1 MERVWNTMANF
12 IKGHWRQALPWRERL
27 KISEEA
33 VHLLLAGVVGVI
45 GGFVNLG
52 FHLASQAM
60 ETLLFR
66 HPDELGSVAAFLP
79 WWERLMAPCAGGLL
93 AGLILYWGLRMLAH
107 TGPTNLLEVVVAGD
121 GRLPFRT
128 GIVKSISSL
137 ASICSGGSIG
147 REGLIVQLSATFAS
161 KWGQLARWQPYRL
174 RLLVGC
180 GAASGIAAAYNAPVA
195 GAVFAAQIVM
205 GSFSMHLF
213 APLVFSAVVASM
225 VSRSF
230 FGIEPWYQAPDFIF
244 TSLRQLPWFV
254 LLGILSGFVG
264 AGFLTL
270 LRAGAAL
277 FRKLPAPL
285 YLRLALGG
293 LITGAIA
300 ILYPEVWGNG
310 YEATNRVLHSS
321 LPLTF
326 LVGLLFA
333 KILATLATVGSGA
346 VGGVFTPTLFIGAT
360 LGCVFGTLLHAAG
373 LALNLPTGVFALV
386 GMGSVLAATVHSPLL
401 AMIMVFELSMN
412 YTFMPPLMV
421 ACVIASLIARNIHPA
436 SIYTEPLRLKGLE
449 VAAEGAEPAT
459 ALEKTVGDLMREPV
473 PPVRVNSPFSEITD
487 RFLTGSNNYLPVVNA
502 QGRLVGIVALHDLKA
517 HLSEGE
523 NLALVIAYDLM
534 RPPPAALTPTQRLID
549 ILPVVLASDLHNIP
563 VVSSTIEG
571 RLVGALIRA
580 EVLGVLSEALA
591 ANHTQSN

>member
-1 MERVWNTMANF
+1 MKRFWSALAGF
-12 IKGHWRQALPWRERL
+12 LKGHWRQALPWRERL

-33 VHLLLAGVVGVI
+33 IHLLLAGVVGVI
-45 GGFVNLG
+45 GGLVNLG
-52 FHLASQAM
+52 FHLAN
-60 ETLLFR
+60 ETIGTLLFH
-66 HPDELGSVAAFLP
+66 HPGELGDVAGSLL
-79 WWERLMAPCAGGLL
+79 WWQRLMIPCLGGLL
-93 AGLILYWGLRMLAH
+93 AGWLLYWGLRML
-107 TGPTNLLEVVVAGD
+107 TQSGPTNLLEVVVAGD

-128 GIVKSISSL
+128 GLVKGLSSL
-137 ASICSGGSIG
+137 VSICSGGSIG

-161 KWGQLARWQPYRL
+161 KWGQLAHWQPYRL

-195 GAVFAAQIVM
+195 GAIFAAQIVM

-230 FGIEPWYQAPDFIF
+230 FGIEPWYQAPEFYF

-254 LLGILSGFVG
+254 LLGILSGFAG
-264 AGFLTL
+264 AGLLKL
-270 LRAGAAL
+270 LRASGEL
-277 FRKLPAPL
+277 FARLPAPL

-300 ILYPEVWGNG
+300 IFYPEVWGNG
-310 YEATNRVLHSS
+310 YQATNRVLHSS

-346 VGGVFTPTLFIGAT
+346 VGGVFTPTLFVGAT
-360 LGCVFGTLLHAAG
+360 LGCVFGTLLHTAG

-386 GMGSVLAATVHSPLL
+386 GMGCVLAATVHSPLL

-412 YTFMPPLMV
+412 YTFMPPLMI
-421 ACVIASLIARNIHPA
+421 ACALASLIARNIHPA

-449 VAAEGAEPAT
+449 VAAENAEPT
-459 ALEKTVGDLMREPV
+459 SALDKTVGDLMRESV
-473 PPVRVNSPFSEITD
+473 PPVRVSAPFAEITD
-487 RFLTGSNNYLPVVNA
+487 RFLTSSNNYLPVVNDI
-502 QGRLVGIVALHDLKA
+502 GRLVGIVALQDLKA
-517 HLSEGE
+517 HLNEGE

-534 RPPPAALTPTQRLID
+534 RPPPSTLTPTQRLID
-549 ILPVVLASDLHNIP
+549 ALPVVLASDLHNIP
-563 VVSSTIEG
+563 VVSGSTEC
-571 RLVGALIRA
+571 RLVGAIVRA

-591 ANHTQSN
+591 ARNPESN